1 MWHQADEVRRAS
13 NNSRGMLMEAVPNV
27 SEGRRADVLAA
38 LMAAGAG
45 EDAHLLNVSSDP
57 SHNRTVLT
65 LAGTPAGL
73 HEAMLALVAAAI
85 ARIDLAEHQ
94 GVHPR
99 LGAVDVMPFVPL
111 SGSTMADAVALAKRF
126 ACAAADTFGIPVYLY
141 EEAAPAAHRQRLD
154 QIRAGGLAGLAARM
168 ALPDW
173 WPDAGPRTPHLTA
186 GVMAVGARPP
196 LVAFN
201 VNLDTTDMAIATRI
215 ASEVRAR
222 NGGLPGVKALPMWLA
237 HRSLAQVSMNLVDLD
252 RTTAADA
259 FAAVA
264 HAAGTL
270 GVTVVDSEVVGL
282 IPRAALGGRLPREL
296 QIADWTDALLLEEQ
310 LRRAGLT

>member
-1 MWHQADEVRRAS
+1 MV
-13 NNSRGMLMEAVPNV
+13 MEAVPNV

-38 LMAAGAG
+38 LAASCVR

-65 LAGTPAGL
+65 VAGTPAGI
-73 HEAMLALVAAAI
+73 HKAMLALVAAAI
-85 ARIDLAEHQ
+85 ARIDLGRHQ

-111 SGSTMADAVALAKRF
+111 SDATMADAVALARRF
-126 ACAAADTFGIPVYLY
+126 ASAAADAFGIPVYLY
-141 EEAAPAAHRQRLD
+141 EEAAPAAHRRRLD
-154 QIRAGGLAGLAARM
+154 QLRAGGLDGLEARM
-168 ALPDW
+168 HLPGW
-173 WPDAGPRTPHLTA
+173 LPDAGPRVPHPTA
-186 GVMAVGARPP
+186 GVMAIGARKP

-201 VNLDTTDMAIATRI
+201 VNLNTTDMTIATRI
-215 ASEVRAR
+215 ATAVRAR
-222 NGGLPGVKALPMWLA
+222 DGGLPGVKALPMWLA
-237 HRSLAQVSMNLVDLD
+237 HRAVAQVSMNLVDLD

-270 GVTVVDSEVVGL
+270 GITVVDSEVVGL
-282 IPRAALGGRLPREL
+282 IPRAALGGRSPEDLR
-296 QIADWTDALLLEEQ
+296 IAGWSDALLLEEQ
-310 LRRAGLT
+310 LRRAGLA

>member
-1 MWHQADEVRRAS
+1 MV
-13 NNSRGMLMEAVPNV
+13 MEAVPNV

-126 ACAAADTFGIPVYLY
+126 AGAAADTFGIPVYLY

-154 QIRAGGLAGLAARM
+154 QIRAGGLAGLAETLVRPKRILIVDVPIRMDSGEATQYRAR
-168 ALPDW
+168 
-173 WPDAGPRTPHLTA
+173 
-186 GVMAVGARPP
+186 
-196 LVAFN
+196 LVA
-201 VNLDTTDMAIATRI
+201 LR
-215 ASEVRAR
+215 EPGLRQCRLCGRA
-222 NGGLPGVKALPMWLA
+222 P
-237 HRSLAQVSMNLVDLD
+237 D
-252 RTTAADA
+252 
-259 FAAVA
+259 
-264 HAAGTL
+264 
-270 GVTVVDSEVVGL
+270 
-282 IPRAALGGRLPREL
+282 
-296 QIADWTDALLLEEQ
+296 
-310 LRRAGLT
+310 

>member
-1 MWHQADEVRRAS
+1 
-13 NNSRGMLMEAVPNV
+13 
-27 SEGRRADVLAA
+27 
-38 LMAAGAG
+38 
-45 EDAHLLNVSSDP
+45 
-57 SHNRTVLT
+57 
-65 LAGTPAGL
+65 
-73 HEAMLALVAAAI
+73 
-85 ARIDLAEHQ
+85 
-94 GVHPR
+94 
-99 LGAVDVMPFVPL
+99 
-111 SGSTMADAVALAKRF
+111 
-126 ACAAADTFGIPVYLY
+126 
-141 EEAAPAAHRQRLD
+141 
-154 QIRAGGLAGLAARM
+154 
-168 ALPDW
+168 
-173 WPDAGPRTPHLTA
+173 
-186 GVMAVGARPP
+186 MAVGARPP

-264 HAAGTL
+264 HAASTL

-282 IPRAALGGRLPREL
+282 IPRAALGGRSPREL

-310 LRRAGLT
+310 LRRAGLA